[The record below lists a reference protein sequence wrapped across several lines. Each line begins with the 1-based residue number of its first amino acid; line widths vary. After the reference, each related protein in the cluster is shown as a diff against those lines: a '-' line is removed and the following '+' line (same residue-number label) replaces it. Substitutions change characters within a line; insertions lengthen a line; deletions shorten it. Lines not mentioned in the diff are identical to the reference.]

1 MLVRVSN
8 TQTSRYTSSIYEM
21 IQSRVVPIIE
31 GHVVQFCESRHLA
44 LSLDKGSC
52 RRHRALTRLEAV
64 VFIVFRSTL
73 KLRPIQMIQL
83 RLVKGTSKTLATIRC
98 AISWRYFTSPVKPSP
113 LASKSLG
120 DLTRLPPLG
129 CFNGHT
135 SEAMCF

>member
-1 MLVRVSN
+1 MLLRVSN
-8 TQTSRYTSSIYEM
+8 TQTSRYTSSIYKI

-52 RRHRALTRLEAV
+52 QRQRALKRLEAV

-83 RLVKGTSKTLATIRC
+83 RLVKGISKTLVTIRC
-98 AISWRYFTSPVKPSP
+98 AISWPYFASPVEPSP
-113 LASKSLG
+113 LAIKEPG
-120 DLTRLPPLG
+120 
-129 CFNGHT
+129 
-135 SEAMCF
+135 